1 MPAKRELQTVLTLKG
16 EQEYSQK
23 LKNIQGALGLIA
35 TEQSKLNSQYEKG
48 DKSLA
53 KLTQQHDILT
63 RKLTEQRQKVA
74 LITKA
79 YKESA
84 AKGDEAAE
92 TTSALQR
99 ELNMASAAVN
109 KTTRELEK
117 LENQMGEASSRT
129 KQFAQKLKEMGVTA
143 ESVGGN
149 MQRVGNS
156 ISRISMAIASAVGV
170 AAIKGWIQLEDEMA
184 NVSTIADTGEKSM
197 AQLTDE
203 VIAVS
208 NVTGIAATEIAKA
221 QYQTISA
228 GIATAE
234 SAGLV
239 EMAAMAA
246 KAGVSDVTTVIEGS
260 TSIINAWGI
269 AMADSESIFDKLLKT
284 QQRGKTTI
292 GEIAG
297 SIGQVTGLAPQ
308 LGITLDEILA
318 AVATLTLSGVD
329 TSTAMTGL
337 KGVMSAIIKPTAEAR
352 EEAARLGIQFDAAAV
367 ETMGFTNFLAMVME
381 ATDGD
386 AESLAKL
393 FGSVDALSQIMLLGG
408 SSAATYADILDDL
421 GNSAGTLD
429 NMFGLRTSSSAERFA
444 LALNKI
450 NNAAIKLGQSLAPM
464 IGAAADTIDSFAD
477 KLNSMSAEQAQNII
491 STTLWI
497 AGISKGI
504 SVLGGLLKNLSAI
517 KGAFGA
523 VGALLGPAGP
533 VVGGIA
539 AAAAAAAGLGYVL
552 SNVEPT
558 LHLDLDGIDDSELE
572 NYHIE
577 DFTYGEEV
585 IITVNAK
592 LQIKDDLDQWSD
604 DIAEWLT
611 DGKVETQE
619 QLKGYEDEINTIVS
633 EAFMSIDENYN
644 TQRDSLNAQLE
655 EGIITP
661 KAHAKALKQLS
672 DQTATM
678 NNMLETDLAAVMSYV
693 SYLVSLNRAAT
704 DEEIAELER
713 LLGVLGMTTGYIL
726 DATDASRQA
735 YEWAYKKTLAGVGTE
750 QDLKLAAEWIEI
762 QYKIDTQELEAQ
774 RQAINDKYAAMLTPD
789 LSEEEVRRLAE
800 LEAEEL
806 LEIDKKAQEIVDQ
819 RTARYGELLTAEFPR
834 TGLNYED
841 AKELEKYANEG
852 KTEPSVLTS
861 LARWNPKEFET
872 ISGLLEKMANADF
885 SRVDF
890 LLDSWATEAN
900 GGTEAISS
908 LAGEL
913 GTLFELMGDTEDLET
928 LPEDYEQIGIDA
940 GAGLING
947 LYSQTDEAAAAG
959 RYIGRVMA
967 DATRGV
973 LKIHSPSRVFEQIGV
988 FSMDGLINGVHKR
1001 LADVQK
1007 AYKTA
1012 VSPQGLN
1019 SGNAPAMPTAGT
1031 GTAGTTIIN
1040 NVNYT
1045 AGAGTR
1051 RQARMLSQRLAENQ
1065 KESRMAEGL
1074 YR

>member
-1 MPAKRELQTVLTLKG
+1 MLTLKG

-35 TEQSKLNSQYEKG
+35 TEQTKLNSQYEKG

-109 KTTRELEK
+109 KTARELEK
-117 LENQMGEASSRT
+117 LENQMVEASSRT
-129 KQFAQKLKEMGVTA
+129 KQFAQKLKETGVTA
-143 ESVGGN
+143 ESVGGT

-156 ISRISMAIASAVGV
+156 ISRISMAIASAVGA

-367 ETMGFTNFLAMVME
+367 EAMGFTNFLAMVME

-523 VGALLGPAGP
+523 VGTLLGPAGP
-533 VVGGIA
+533 VLGGLAGATA
-539 AAAAAAAGLGYVL
+539 AVAGLGL
-552 SNVEPT
+552 AFGKMLFPGR
-558 LHLDLDGIDDSELE
+558 LKMDGIDDSELTE
-572 NYHIE
+572 YKID

-592 LQIKDDLDQWSD
+592 RQIKDDLDQWGD
-604 DIAEWLT
+604 EVAKWLT

-633 EAFMSIDENYN
+633 EAFTSIDENYN

-661 KAHAKALKQLS
+661 KAHAKALKQLN

-678 NNMLETDLAAVMSYV
+678 NNMLETDLAAVMMYV
-693 SYLVSLNRAAT
+693 NYLISLNRAAT

-750 QDLKLAAEWIEI
+750 QDAKLAVEYVEL
-762 QYKIDTQELEAQ
+762 QFQIDAQSLDAQ
-774 RQAINDKYAAMLTPD
+774 RKEITDRYAAMITPD
-789 LSEEEVRRLAE
+789 MDAETVRKIAEKEAAE
-800 LEAEEL
+800 LALVDAEFAKLVERRDAQYAPL
-806 LEIDKKAQEIVDQ
+806 FKLALDETGWNIEDLERVQK
-819 RTARYGELLTAEFPR
+819 LLTGQVYA
-834 TGLNYED
+834 TGEDMGKAFFGEDRAQLLADRDLLDRFYE
-841 AKELEKYANEG
+841 
-852 KTEPSVLTS
+852 T
-861 LARWNPKEFET
+861 
-872 ISGLLEKMANADF
+872 DF
-885 SRVDF
+885 SGVES
-890 LLDSWATEAN
+890 LLGSWAAN
-900 GGTEAISS
+900 GPAGAEAVGTFADEMSA
-908 LAGEL
+908 
-913 GTLFELMGDTEDLET
+913 LFEILGETEELET
-928 LPEDYEQIGIDA
+928 LPGDYEQIGIDA
-940 GAGLING
+940 GAGLVNG